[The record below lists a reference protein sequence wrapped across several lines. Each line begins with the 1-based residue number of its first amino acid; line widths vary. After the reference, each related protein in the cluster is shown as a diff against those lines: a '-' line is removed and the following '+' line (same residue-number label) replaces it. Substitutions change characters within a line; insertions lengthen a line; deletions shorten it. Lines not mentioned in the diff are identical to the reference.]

1 MRLIVQDCGNRCMF
15 KDFNPPPGQKKVTDK
30 GWDAVPS
37 VIQNTNTNET
47 KTPHRR
53 KATAST

>member
-1 MRLIVQDCGNRCMF
+1 MF